1 MAERPCWAEISLGRL
16 KDNLAVIRGHVSAGD
31 AGPKVLAVVKADA
44 YGHGAVP
51 VSRALEEAGADMLGV
66 CCIAEAV
73 ELRDGGI
80 KAPVLCLT
88 GFCPGEEN
96 ELIERGIIPAITD
109 ITHIDALDEAAR
121 SAGQNI
127 RCHVK
132 IDSGMGRL
140 GVPAGETGKLLDR
153 IDAAAHLE
161 VEGLF
166 THFASSEDF
175 TTEQA
180 AEQLGSFEAVRGQFA
195 ARGLRPPLVH
205 MANTGAIAAR
215 PDTWGT
221 MIRPGSALYGFVS
234 FIEFGEDEDRAEEVR
249 SRLPVKPVMTLK
261 AKIIQVREVSA
272 GAAVGY
278 NARFVAARPSRIAL
292 LPIGYGDGW
301 RRGLS
306 GRCDVIV
313 RGQRAPM
320 VGTIGMDIT
329 AVDVT
334 DVPGVSA
341 GDDAVLMGVAGDTI
355 ISPSDIAR
363 ALSSVAS
370 EVLTGIGKRV
380 RRVYVD

>member
-16 KDNLAVIRGHVSAGD
+16 KDNLAVVRAHVSAGD

-88 GFCPGEEN
+88 GFCPGEEE
-96 ELIERGIIPAITD
+96 ELIERGITPAITD
-109 ITHIDALDEAAR
+109 ITHLEVLDEVAR
-121 SAGQNI
+121 SAGQTV

-132 IDSGMGRL
+132 IDAGMGRL
-140 GVPAGETGKLLDR
+140 GVPVAEVDELLDALA
-153 IDAAAHLE
+153 AAAHIE

-180 AEQLGSFEAVRGQFA
+180 AEQLRSFEAVRERFA

-205 MANTGAIAAR
+205 MANTGAVVVR
-215 PDTWGT
+215 PETWGT
-221 MIRPGSALYGFVS
+221 MIRPGSALYGFIS
-234 FIEFGEDEDRAEEVR
+234 FMKFGEDEDRAEEVR

-261 AKIIQVREVSA
+261 AKIIQVREVPA

-334 DVPGVSA
+334 DVPGVAA

-363 ALSSVAS
+363 ALGSVAS